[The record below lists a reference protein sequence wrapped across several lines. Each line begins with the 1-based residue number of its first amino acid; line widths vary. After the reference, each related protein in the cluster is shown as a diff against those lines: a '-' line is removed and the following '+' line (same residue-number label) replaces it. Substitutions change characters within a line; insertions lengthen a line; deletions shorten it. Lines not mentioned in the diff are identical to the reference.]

1 MICIISVL
9 VYNVIITDDGYYDY
23 DYKISVL

>member
-1 MICIISVL
+1 MICIISFL
-9 VYNVIITDDGYYDY
+9 VYNVIITDDWYYDF